1 MERDPAPDSGD
12 AASPESAPDGTME
25 GSEMSENPQDVSKP
39 QLDETTKK
47 ALRRLTAI
55 TWEIQKRRRAAAVA
69 AAPQEAPESA
79 EDEAPEEAKDEAP
92 EEALDSG
99 AGKPAPAP
107 RDGPW
112 LRPEDEPTRTEK
124 LRGRLGYGK
133 QYMLDMMK
141 LRPDEL
147 SGRVCG
153 RHGGGEV
160 EGGAGAFLA
169 EFFDAAMEDGIGEFA
184 DAAWLFG
191 AFSCEETWRR
201 LRDDMAWI
209 WNERAG
215 CHEKASFA
223 PQEAPDVVS
232 DIDRIRECTRLGEPA
247 LFRGTGFGEEVPFS
261 EVAGYLRGR
270 GRVSGDGTGFWFE
283 HAWKKLADAG
293 LTRITADN
301 PREMVA
307 VHTETL
313 AMLTEEFQAL
323 MLDEEE
329 VFEYDGDG
337 NGFLSFRQ
345 QRMALDS
352 IDTEEAAQL
361 REEFQVADE
370 EAREYGE
377 EGWEPEWEQ
386 EHDLAACILEDDR
399 RRVAEAVGI
408 DGDAFAALYLSC
420 RFPTWL
426 FEEFADEIEASYP
439 VDADWL
445 RGKWDVES
453 PEEYERLLRDRRVLD
468 AIYEAD
474 WADDPAKHAAF
485 EWCEEGTRRLAE

>member
-1 MERDPAPDSGD
+1 
-12 AASPESAPDGTME
+12 
-25 GSEMSENPQDVSKP
+25 MSENPQDVSKP
-39 QLDETTKK
+39 QLDKATKK

-55 TWEIQKRRRAAAVA
+55 TWEIQKRRRAAEA
-69 AAPQEAPESA
+69 AAPEEAPEETPESA
-79 EDEAPEEAKDEAP
+79 EDEAP
-92 EEALDSG
+92 DSG

-124 LRGRLGYGK
+124 LRGRLDYKMQWVLG
-133 QYMLDMMK
+133 QLK
-141 LRPDEL
+141 LPPNLLTPDIV
-147 SGRVCG
+147 RVGTCNSVNG
-153 RHGGGEV
+153 AGNC
-160 EGGAGAFLA
+160 AGAFLA
-169 EFFDAAMEDGIGEFA
+169 EFFDAAMEDGISEFA

-261 EVAGYLRGR
+261 EVAGYLRVR

-345 QRMALDS
+345 QRMALEG

-361 REEFQVADE
+361 REEFQAADE

-377 EGWEPEWEQ
+377 EEWEPEWEQ
-386 EHDLAACILEDDR
+386 ERDLAACVLEDDR
-399 RRVAEAVGI
+399 RRVAEAVDI

-420 RFPTWL
+420 RFPTGL
-426 FEEFADEIEASYP
+426 FEEFADEIEVSYP

-445 RGKWDVES
+445 RRKWDVES
-453 PEEYERLLRDRRVLD
+453 AEEYERLLRDRRVLD